1 VALLSSR
8 KAEVKRVPIRLQ
20 DLFLIWASHTSS
32 TIISNVGKFFHKL
45 FNKEPGLRD
54 EDKKTY
60 HFRIFYP
67 LRVFPFFN
75 FFWDLFFDES
85 PVSRDSVKSLM
96 DILGL
101 VNALMLGVVISILSA
116 NSYDDMV
123 AADERYATDPQL
135 AKYWNTWYDLPPSV
149 RFQRDIY
156 NSMIFLFVCLMV
168 IICTCPLR
176 SSQTTS

>member
-1 VALLSSR
+1 
-8 KAEVKRVPIRLQ
+8 
-20 DLFLIWASHTSS
+20 
-32 TIISNVGKFFHKL
+32 
-45 FNKEPGLRD
+45 
-54 EDKKTY
+54 
-60 HFRIFYP
+60 
-67 LRVFPFFN
+67 
-75 FFWDLFFDES
+75 
-85 PVSRDSVKSLM
+85 M

-156 NSMIFLFVCLMV
+156 NSMTFLFVCLMV